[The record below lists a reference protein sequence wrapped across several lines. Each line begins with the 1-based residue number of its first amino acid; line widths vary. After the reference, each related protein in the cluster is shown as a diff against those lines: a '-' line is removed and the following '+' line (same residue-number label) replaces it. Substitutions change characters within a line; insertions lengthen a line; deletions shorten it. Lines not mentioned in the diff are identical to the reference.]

1 MIVISQPTYLP
12 WMGYFGLIDASSK
25 FIFLDDVQFDR
36 RSWQQR
42 NKIIINKKEE
52 YLTIPIIKKGKRD
65 QLLKDT
71 LINNKEFYKNHLKS
85 IYYSYSKTKF
95 FKNYFKHLESLSRPI
110 NSQNNLSDINI
121 LLIKS
126 ISNFI
131 GISSEFLKSSDLNQ
145 SGKKS
150 DKLINICKLFNMK
163 KYLSNEGSN
172 DYLKNDIDKFKSN
185 NIEIYIQ
192 HFNST
197 KYLQQ
202 SNDFIPY
209 ISVLDLLFNEGERS
223 IDIIRSSTE
232 IKKIIL

>member
-1 MIVISQPTYLP
+1 MLVISQPTYLP
-12 WMGYFGLIDASSK
+12 WIGYFGLIDSSSK

-52 YLTIPIIKKGKRD
+52 YLTIPIVKKGKRD

-71 LINNKEFYKNHLKS
+71 LINNKDFYKNHLKS

-95 FKNYFKHLESLSRPI
+95 FKNYFKHLESLLEPI

-121 LLIKS
+121 LLIKN

-131 GISSEFLKSSDLNQ
+131 GINSEFIKSSDLNQ
-145 SGKKS
+145 SGKRS
-150 DKLINICKLFNMK
+150 EKLINICKLFNAK

-172 DYLKNDIDKFKSN
+172 DYLKNDINKFKSN

-197 KYLQQ
+197 QYLQK
-202 SNDFIPY
+202 SNNFIPY
-209 ISVLDLLFNEGERS
+209 MSVLDLLFNEGDRS
-223 IDIIRSSTE
+223 MDIIRSSTE